1 MSDLHDKLVASVQSG
16 VSMLA
21 EIYREP
27 SITAYNRLEPR
38 ARTEDFTRS
47 LRAEVRDPLWML
59 TRQWQ
64 LGELQAEDAGTAVD
78 ARLMTAHTHV
88 DRVALK
94 DAGGRAYDEN
104 LPLET
109 MVERETIPFTH
120 ALRVQVGQYF
130 FKVLDPGL
138 RAAYEAQFLQD
149 YAFEPA
155 LDESF
160 RGQVEGLNLYVATR
174 ARAID
179 GKKLLDDPSPNVAQA
194 DAAGVGAA
202 VDKVKQWLA
211 RQYAQPVSAAES
223 AWEPERLTYRFR
235 VAAPKGPDAQHVL
248 DASRY
253 HEGRVDWYS
262 FDLDPAA
269 QPLTTDA
276 PDPAPVPPPEKPISF
291 IPTAASF
298 KGMPNPRFWE
308 MENRQIN
315 LGKLDAKTTDHLLLL
330 FAELALVYGNDWFV
344 VPYTMPVNS
353 LCEVRGLVVT
363 DVFGDR
369 TVVEAAGE
377 GQDNDWQRWSMFS
390 LSNKGE
396 IGKYNRQFFLP
407 AALTQSLE
415 SEPLEQVNYLRD
427 EMANMVWAVEERIPD
442 ATGRGINGHD
452 AADKTGI
459 LPPPIAAS
467 PAKIRYLLGT
477 SVPENWIPF
486 LPVHQPGSVQQ
497 IRFQRASMPKLGN
510 PPAEVI
516 HAKGILLN
524 EAPPPY
530 YIEEEEIPSSGTL
543 VRRSY
548 QRTRWYGG
556 RTYVWIGR
564 HRETGRGQG
573 ASNLRFDQIEP
584 VE

>member
-1 MSDLHDKLVASVQSG
+1 MSDLHDKLVASAESG
-16 VSMLA
+16 APLLA
-21 EIYREP
+21 AVYREP

-94 DAGGRAYDEN
+94 DGGGRAYDEN
-104 LPLET
+104 IPLET

-138 RAAYEAQFLQD
+138 AAAYEAQFLQD
-149 YAFEPA
+149 YAFDQGLE
-155 LDESF
+155 EGF

-174 ARAID
+174 ARTID
-179 GKKLLDDPSPNVAQA
+179 GQKLLDDPAPNVAQA
-194 DAAGVGAA
+194 DAPGVTAA
-202 VDKVKQWLA
+202 IDKVRQWLA

-223 AWEPERLTYRFR
+223 AWEPERLSYRFR
-235 VAAPKGPDAQHVL
+235 VAAPKAANTQHVL

-253 HEGRVDWYS
+253 HQGRVDWYS
-262 FDLDPAA
+262 FDLDSAA
-269 QPLTTDA
+269 PPLTTDA
-276 PDPAPVPPPEKPISF
+276 QNPAPVPPPEKPISF

-369 TVVEAAGE
+369 TVIEAAGE

-442 ATGRGINGHD
+442 GTGRGINGHD

-497 IRFQRASMPKLGN
+497 IRFQRAAMPKLGN
-510 PPAEVI
+510 PPQEVI
-516 HAKGILLN
+516 QAKGILLN
-524 EAPPPY
+524 EVPPPY
-530 YIEEEEIPSSGTL
+530 FIEEEEIPASGTL

-564 HRETGRGQG
+564 YRETGRGQG

-584 VE
+584 V